1 MWIKNPNWMRKRLMI
16 FSFKGYYYGLHVK
29 RRVKWNITL
38 WLTNNNVKCTTRN
51 IQQLIKI
58 TNDIWPRFQV
68 NKHFSRFVFYKE
80 IYYLVDDISRRHTR
94 SHKLAISCSLDY
106 ISINCVR
113 GLVFVEQQQI
123 KAFTPNH
130 LYFMWHAH
138 YTTNPTNRGIPFKYI

>member
-1 MWIKNPNWMRKRLMI
+1 MI

-38 WLTNNNVKCTTRN
+38 WLRNNNVKCTTWN
-51 IQQLIKI
+51 IQQQLIKI

-80 IYYLVDDISRRHTR
+80 IYYLVDDISRRHTHSR

-123 KAFTPNH
+123 KAFKCQTFI
-130 LYFMWHAH
+130 LYVTCPLQS
-138 YTTNPTNRGIPFKYI
+138 YKKGIAFKCI